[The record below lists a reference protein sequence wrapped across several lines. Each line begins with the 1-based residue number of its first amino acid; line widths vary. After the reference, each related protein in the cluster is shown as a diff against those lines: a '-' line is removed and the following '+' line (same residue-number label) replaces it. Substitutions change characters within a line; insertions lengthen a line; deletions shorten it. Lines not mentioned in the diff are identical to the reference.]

1 MTFARLIAAFL
12 SLFCAWSMGA
22 QSNGPA
28 RDWAF
33 KAPARPELP
42 SVRGANWC
50 RNPID
55 QFILA
60 KLQERG
66 LSPSPEADRRTLLRR
81 ATFDLAGL
89 PPNPE
94 EVESFVE
101 TRDPLAY
108 DKAIDRLLAS
118 PRYGERWARHW
129 LDTVHFAETHGY
141 DKDKVRP
148 NAWPYRDY
156 VIRAFNADK
165 PYSRFVEEQ
174 LAGDALFPGE
184 FDATVAT
191 GFIAAGPWDY
201 VGHVELAESKTDGL
215 IARYNDRDDMVMTAM
230 STFQSLTVHC
240 ARCHDHKFDPI
251 TQEEYYGLQAVFAGV
266 DRADREYL
274 LSNGQ
279 TGLVYAAASKF
290 KPEGHFKPLPGPRA
304 VHKLVRGDVRRPA
317 KAVEPGPIAAFSNLK
332 DAFALTDAADEAN
345 RRVALAKWITH
356 TNNLNTRR
364 SLVNRVWQYH
374 FGRGIVD
381 TPNDFGHMGSRP
393 SHPELLD
400 WLAGWFLENG
410 ESIKALHR
418 LILSTATYRQSS
430 VAAPAAA
437 AADSENRL
445 LWRMNRMRL
454 DAEQIRDS
462 LVVASGRID
471 FTMGGP
477 SVRQFY
483 FKDDHSPVYD
493 YARYEPDSPGSARR
507 SIYRFVVRSVTDP
520 FLDTLDCADP
530 SLLTPKRNN
539 TTTALQALAM
549 LNDPFVTRQAEHFAS
564 RLARMEKSPARQIDL
579 AYRIAFGRAA
589 SQEELIA
596 AKSYLP
602 KHGLANFC
610 RLLFNTNEFMFVD

>member
-1 MTFARLIAAFL
+1 MTFARSIAACL
-12 SLFCAWSMGA
+12 WLLCAWSACA
-22 QSNGPA
+22 QTNGLP

-33 KAPARPELP
+33 KEPVRPELP
-42 SVRGANWC
+42 RVQDASWC

-55 QFILA
+55 RFILSR
-60 KLQERG
+60 LQERG
-66 LSPSPEADRRTLLRR
+66 LSPSPEADARTLLRR
-81 ATFDLAGL
+81 VTFDLIGL
-89 PPNPE
+89 PPTPE
-94 EVESFVE
+94 EVDSFVE
-101 TRDPLAY
+101 SRDALACE
-108 DKAIDRLLAS
+108 KAVDRLLAS

-129 LDTVHFAETHGY
+129 LDTAHFAETHGY

-156 VIRAFNADK
+156 VIRAFNSDK
-165 PYSRFVEEQ
+165 PYARFVEEQ

-184 FDATVAT
+184 AEAIVAT
-191 GFIAAGPWDY
+191 GFITAGPWDY
-201 VGHVELAESKTDGL
+201 VGHVELPESKTDGL

-266 DRADREYL
+266 DRAEREYL
-274 LSNGQ
+274 LSNGK

-290 KPEGHFKPLPGPRA
+290 KTEGHFKAPPGPRA
-304 VHKLVRGDVRRPA
+304 VHKLMRGDVRRPA
-317 KAVEPGPIAAFSNLK
+317 KPVEPGAIAAFSGLRN
-332 DAFALTDAADEAN
+332 AFVVTDPADEGS
-345 RRVALAKWITH
+345 RRAALARWITH

-381 TPNDFGHMGSRP
+381 TPNDFGHMGSPP

-400 WLAGWFLENG
+400 WLAQWFLETG

-418 LILSTATYRQSS
+418 LILTSATYRQSS
-430 VAAPAAA
+430 SSNSKGEAV
-437 AADSENRL
+437 DSENRL
-445 LWRMNRMRL
+445 FWRMNCVRL

-462 LVVASGRID
+462 LLVASARMD

-530 SLLTPKRNN
+530 SLLTPKRSS

-549 LNDPFVTRQAEHFAS
+549 LNDPFVTRQAEHFAN
-564 RLARMEKSPARQIDL
+564 RLGRAEKSPARQIEL
-579 AYRIAFGRAA
+579 AHRIAFGRAA
-589 SQEELIA
+589 GKEELIA
-596 AKSYLP
+596 AKSYVT

>member
-1 MTFARLIAAFL
+1 MTFARSMAV
-12 SLFCAWSMGA
+12 SLWLLCAWSGTA
-22 QSNGPA
+22 ESNGPP

-33 KAPARPELP
+33 KAARRVEAPP
-42 SVRGANWC
+42 VADGNWC
-50 RNPID
+50 RTPID
-55 QFILA
+55 RFILA
-60 KLQERG
+60 KLQRDG

-81 ATFDLAGL
+81 VTFDLTGL
-89 PPNPE
+89 PPSPE
-94 EVESFVE
+94 QVDTFIES
-101 TRDPLAY
+101 RDPLAY
-108 DKAIDRLLAS
+108 EKAVDRLLAS

-156 VIRAFNADK
+156 VIRAFNSDK
-165 PYSRFVEEQ
+165 AYSHFVEEQ
-174 LAGDALFPGE
+174 VAGDALFPGDP
-184 FDATVAT
+184 DAIIAT

-201 VGHVELAESKTDGL
+201 VGHVELPESKTDGL
-215 IARYNDRDDMVMTAM
+215 IARYNDRDDMVMTTM

-266 DRADREYL
+266 DRAEREYP
-274 LSNGQ
+274 LSNGK
-279 TGLVYAAASKF
+279 TGLVYAAAAKF
-290 KPEGHFKPLPGPRA
+290 KGEGHFKAPPGPRG
-304 VHKLVRGDVRRPA
+304 VHKLLRGDVRRPA
-317 KAVEPGPIAAFSNLK
+317 KPAEPGAIGAFDQLK
-332 DAFALTDAADEAN
+332 NAFCVTDPADEGK
-345 RRVALAKWITH
+345 RRAALAKWITD

-374 FGRGIVD
+374 FGRGIVE
-381 TPNDFGHMGSRP
+381 TPNDFGQMGSPP

-400 WLAGWFLENG
+400 WLARWFFENG
-410 ESIKALHR
+410 ESIKGLHR
-418 LILSTATYRQSS
+418 LIVGSATYRQSS
-430 VAAPAAA
+430 QANTEGE
-437 AADSENRL
+437 AADSGNRL
-445 LWRMNRMRL
+445 LWRMNRVRL

-462 LVVASGRID
+462 LLVASGRID

-493 YARYEPDSPGSARR
+493 YARYDPDSAGNGRR

-530 SLLTPKRNN
+530 SLLTPKRNS

-549 LNDPFVTRQAEHFAS
+549 LNDPFVTRQAEQLAN
-564 RLARMEKSPARQIDL
+564 RLVRAEKSAVRQIEL
-579 AYRIAFGRAA
+579 AYRVALGRAA
-589 SQEELIA
+589 SKEELSA
-596 AKSYLP
+596 AKSYVA

>member
-1 MTFARLIAAFL
+1 MAAFL
-12 SLFCAWSMGA
+12 PLATLAAAASAL
-22 QSNGPA
+22 P

-33 KAPARPELP
+33 KPPSRPQVP
-42 SVRGANWC
+42 QVRHAAWC

-55 QFILA
+55 RFVLV
-60 KLQERG
+60 KLEAHQ
-66 LSPSPEADRRTLLRR
+66 LSPSAEAGRRTLLRR
-81 ATFDLAGL
+81 VTFDLTGL
-89 PPNPE
+89 PPTPE
-94 EVESFVE
+94 EVTFFVE
-101 TRDPLAY
+101 SRDPFAY
-108 DKAIDRLLAS
+108 EKAIERLLAS

-141 DKDKVRP
+141 DKDKLRP

-156 VIRAFNADK
+156 VIQAFNSDK
-165 PYSRFVEEQ
+165 RYSRFVEEQ

-184 FDATVAT
+184 RDGIVAT

-201 VGHVELAESKTDGL
+201 VGHVELPESKTDGL

-251 TQEEYYGLQAVFAGV
+251 TQEDYYALQAVFAGV
-266 DRADREYL
+266 DRADREYPIAK
-274 LSNGQ
+274 GK
-279 TGLVYAAASKF
+279 TGLVYAAAAQF
-290 KPEGHFKPLPGPRA
+290 KGESHFKPAPAPRA
-304 VHKLVRGDVRRPA
+304 IHKLIRGDVRRAA
-317 KAVEPGPIAAFSNLK
+317 KSVEPGPIQVFENLK
-332 DAFALTDAADEAN
+332 DGFHVADPADERS

-364 SLVNRVWQYH
+364 SIVNRVWQYH

-381 TPNDFGHMGSRP
+381 TPNDFGQMGGAP

-400 WLAGWFLENG
+400 WLAYWFMEQG

-418 LILSTATYRQSS
+418 LILTSATYRQRSDANATAEA
-430 VAAPAAA
+430 V
-437 AADSENRL
+437 DGENRL
-445 LWRMNRMRL
+445 LWRMNRARL

-462 LVVASGRID
+462 MLAVSGTMD
-471 FTMGGP
+471 LAMGGP

-493 YARYEPDSPGSARR
+493 YARQDIGNPGNRRR

-520 FLDTLDCADP
+520 FMDTLDCADP
-530 SLLTPKRNN
+530 SLLTPRRNT

-549 LNDPFVTRQAEHFAS
+549 LNDPLVTRQAEHFAE
-564 RLARMEKSPARQIDL
+564 RLARAETQHQIQR
-579 AYRIAFGRAA
+579 AYQLCFGRSATK
-589 SQEELIA
+589 EEVRSA
-596 AKSYLP
+596 TAYAR

-610 RLLFNTNEFMFVD
+610 RLLFNSNEFMFVD